1 MAHLPGDLVLAG
13 DRGSDGGGRGGDG
26 SGGGGGGH
34 GWVMWVKLFRV
45 EDLASLTSSGAGEG
59 GRGRLFGV
67 MRGFGHVAV
76 FTYYIEKSF
85 NEAEIHIS
93 IFDLYHAPY

>member
-1 MAHLPGDLVLAG
+1 MSQVVQS
-13 DRGSDGGGRGGDG
+13 RGSGFVDVKRG
-26 SGGGGGGH
+26 
-34 GWVMWVKLFRV
+34 W
-45 EDLASLTSSGAGEG
+45 
-59 GRGRLFGV
+59 GRGRGRRFGV

-93 IFDLYHAPY
+93 IFDLYNAPYRHTMHIFPCRNILIYNLY